1 MTGDRAAPAG
11 PLTPRFVVENYLRF
25 VCGLCSMRVGGKYLC
40 VSVRAHVCLY
50 IYCACI
56 TPFAR
61 LRTAR
66 NAYSPAWL
74 FFSSSLLSS
83 SLPCF
88 LPPLIRLEETLLR
101 CQPKPKPKSE
111 PGPETSVTVVSS
123 PQALC
128 FCTAILC
135 VNEHREDEMAR
146 VSIPGD
152 PKWKPDVLMLH
163 I

>member
-40 VSVRAHVCLY
+40 LSGARACVSVYILCLY
-50 IYCACI
+50 YHL
-56 TPFAR
+56 AR
-61 LRTAR
+61 LRT
-66 NAYSPAWL
+66 AYSPAWL

-101 CQPKPKPKSE
+101 CQPKPKPESE
-111 PGPETSVTVVSS
+111 PGPETSSLWCHRPRLFAS
-123 PQALC
+123 AQL
-128 FCTAILC
+128 FCASTST
-135 VNEHREDEMAR
+135 EKMRWPE
-146 VSIPGD
+146 
-152 PKWKPDVLMLH
+152 
-163 I
+163 